1 MMKKRF
7 WVAALIRAIRTIA
20 QTAIATIGTAALLS
34 EVNWLAVGSASA
46 LAGILSVLTSIS
58 TGLPEA
64 VEADGNRQKD
74 DITPEEAACH
84 VTVRSQELH
93 PAEREQRERWD
104 DPSTAAAVPLP
115 LAGEIRTGD
124 TEDGEDG

>member
-7 WVAALIRAIRTIA
+7 WTAAMLRAVRTIA

-34 EVNWLAVGSASA
+34 EINWLAVGSASA

-64 VEADGNRQKD
+64 PD
-74 DITPEEAACH
+74 PE
-84 VTVRSQELH
+84 
-93 PAEREQRERWD
+93 
-104 DPSTAAAVPLP
+104 
-115 LAGEIRTGD
+115 GG
-124 TEDGEDG
+124 